1 MFEIISNPFENVGE
15 SLSGLAIEKA
25 IEVVTPSTSKGFS
38 WWRFLFFILFLV
50 FGAGISLVYFYFPK
64 KRRDEEE
71 RKSEEAEKVK
81 EFSQIQ

>member
-50 FGAGISLVYFYFPK
+50 FGAGISLVYFYSPK
-64 KRRDEEE
+64 GKREEE
-71 RKSEEAEKVK
+71 RKFEEVET
-81 EFSQIQ
+81 ENG

>member
-38 WWRFLFFILFLV
+38 WRRFLFFILILV
-50 FGAGISLVYFYFPK
+50 FGACLYIIFYYLPR
-64 KRRDEEE
+64 KRHEENAMMIEEE
-71 RKSEEAEKVK
+71 GVNYRIEK
-81 EFSQIQ
+81 